1 MKKIFLLLSLYLLI
15 GCVDTTPEQIAH
27 LKVGMKL
34 NKMLCELG
42 EPSSIEFESDGD
54 TYKYMYDSGSME
66 WLYIVVKDS
75 TIRRW
80 Y

>member
-1 MKKIFLLLSLYLLI
+1 MFILL
-15 GCVDTTPEQIAH
+15 GCTDTTPEQIAQ

-34 NKMLCELG
+34 NKMICTLG
-42 EPSSIEFESDGD
+42 EPDSIEFESNGD
-54 TYKYMYDSGSME
+54 TYKYQYDSGSME

-75 TIRRW
+75 TVKRW